1 MWVIGQFLLGRLG
14 WKKKKEDLDES
25 IKKLKWNPTFGE
37 SIFVIPVAKA
47 PSQKETEDC
56 DNDPV
61 NLPPELPKFISCL
74 TLESGLCV
82 I

>member
-1 MWVIGQFLLGRLG
+1 MKPNLWR
-14 WKKKKEDLDES
+14 K
-25 IKKLKWNPTFGE
+25 

-74 TLESGLCV
+74 TLENGLCV

>member
-1 MWVIGQFLLGRLG
+1 MWVIGQFLLERLR
-14 WKKKKEDLDES
+14 WINKEIEMKPNLWR
-25 IKKLKWNPTFGE
+25 K

-61 NLPPELPKFISCL
+61 NLPPELP
-74 TLESGLCV
+74 
-82 I
+82 

>member
-1 MWVIGQFLLGRLG
+1 MRWQGTEIEVSVSATRR
-14 WKKKKEDLDES
+14 K
-25 IKKLKWNPTFGE
+25 

>member
-1 MWVIGQFLLGRLG
+1 MKPNLWR
-14 WKKKKEDLDES
+14 K
-25 IKKLKWNPTFGE
+25 

-61 NLPPELPKFISCL
+61 NLPLELP
-74 TLESGLCV
+74 
-82 I
+82 